1 MTLEELNGPMVD
13 YAMQQYQEVLKDP
26 EHAMQ
31 QYEKMLKDP
40 KHAMQ
45 QYQKLLKDP
54 SFKRAMKPYQKV
66 LDDPKLDHAI
76 EQYQEQYKCQMKLK
90 DALKLPSDAKSLD
103 KKESDQMLE
112 DLQGEWEVVPEA
124 DSKQTICPGAKMSST
139 VYERVFVNHDVLTLS
154 GGKTKDGSPVKPQA
168 QQIAFSRS
176 GNKTLYIDKLG
187 TVVTNF
193 EPEKGVVSFKNA
205 FGIELKWQRKLSEKS
220 TVTEA
225 AEDSSTKAKTDD
237 TAKSSGKSGSKVKI
251 TKVTLDDVEDTKV
264 LVQKQGLA
272 AGSVLSPMGVG
283 LAFD

>member
-124 DSKQTICPGAKMSST
+124 GTKQTICPGVKMSST

-187 TVVTNF
+187 TVITNF